1 MQKTIKMQIIFMQ
14 IMQQTSQSVIINF
27 NKQQEDTMAL
37 QLFDR
42 IYSKRP
48 GFGASSQKI
57 ADFLINNLP
66 DSNHRS
72 IQELADEIDTSIS
85 TISRFAKRIGYDNY
99 PELQLAIKQQLD
111 NPDQVSADIDKHDS
125 NMLVAEKV
133 FRSNSSSLN
142 KTFDLLSESSLNQA
156 VELIAH
162 CQQLIFFG
170 LGASEVV
177 ALDGYHKFLR
187 TQVESVFNSDYHMS
201 LMQAAK
207 MDEKDCAIV
216 ISHSGQNLDTLKMAR
231 ILKEN
236 HVPIIVITSFSSSAL
251 AQLGTVTFY
260 SASDD
265 SKYRS
270 QALSSL
276 ISQMSIIDCLY
287 MSVMRDEARHN
298 SPKLSR
304 INSVIEQTRE

>member
-1 MQKTIKMQIIFMQ
+1 MQK
-14 IMQQTSQSVIINF
+14 
-27 NKQQEDTMAL
+27 
-37 QLFDR
+37 
-42 IYSKRP
+42 
-48 GFGASSQKI
+48 
-57 ADFLINNLP
+57 
-66 DSNHRS
+66 SNHKS
-72 IQELADEIDTSIS
+72 IQELADSIDTSVS

-111 NPDQVSADIDKHDS
+111 NPDIAAVDIDNHDP
-125 NMLVAEKV
+125 NILVAEKV

-142 KTFDLLSESSLNQA
+142 KTFDLLTETSLNKA
-156 VELIAH
+156 VDLIKN
-162 CQQLIFFG
+162 CQKLTFFG

-187 TQVESVFNSDYHMS
+187 TQVEAIFNSDYHMA

-207 MDEKDCAIV
+207 MDENDCAIV

-236 HVPIIVITSFSSSAL
+236 RVPIIVITSFSASTL
-251 AQLGTVTFY
+251 AKLGTTTFY
-260 SASDD
+260 SVSDD

-287 MSVMRDEARHN
+287 MSVMRDESKHN
-298 SPKLSR
+298 SPKLAR
-304 INSVIEQTRE
+304 INSVIKQTRE